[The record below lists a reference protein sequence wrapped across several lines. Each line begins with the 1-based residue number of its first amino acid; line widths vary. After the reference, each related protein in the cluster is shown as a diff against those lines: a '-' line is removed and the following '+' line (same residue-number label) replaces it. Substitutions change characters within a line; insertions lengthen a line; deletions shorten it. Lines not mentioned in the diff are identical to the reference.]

1 MIVLLLGLLKVWME
15 SLFIIIS
22 NLVNVVFVNI
32 VSFFC
37 VFEFIYLRKN
47 LTSQW
52 YKQNHL
58 YLGYSSNRAIS
69 DTKTGEKFDRHT
81 KTNEISTF
89 SYQETEM
96 VSFK

>member
-1 MIVLLLGLLKVWME
+1 MNGKSLFIVLL
-15 SLFIIIS
+15 

-32 VSFFC
+32 VKFFC
-37 VFEFIYLRKN
+37 VFKFL
-47 LTSQW
+47 LTSL
-52 YKQNHL
+52 YDEKILDFNDIKKIHL
-58 YLGYSSNRAIS
+58 SLGYSSNRAIS
-69 DTKTGEKFDRHT
+69 DTTTGEKFDRHT

>member
-1 MIVLLLGLLKVWME
+1 MNGK
-15 SLFIIIS
+15 SLFIVIL

-32 VSFFC
+32 VTFFC
-37 VFEFIYLRKN
+37 VFKFL
-47 LTSQW
+47 LTSL
-52 YKQNHL
+52 YDEKILDLNDINKIHL
-58 YLGYSSNRAIS
+58 SLGYSSNRAIS
-69 DTKTGEKFDRHT
+69 DTTTGEKFDRHT

>member
-1 MIVLLLGLLKVWME
+1 MNGE
-15 SLFIIIS
+15 SLFIVIL

-32 VSFFC
+32 VTFFLK
-37 VFEFIYLRKN
+37 FL
-47 LTSQW
+47 LTSL
-52 YKQNHL
+52 YGEKILDLNVINKIHL
-58 YLGYSSNRAIS
+58 SLGYSSNRAIS
-69 DTKTGEKFDRHT
+69 DTTTGEKFDRHT

>member
-1 MIVLLLGLLKVWME
+1 MNGK
-15 SLFIIIS
+15 SLFIVIL

-32 VSFFC
+32 VTLFCFFK
-37 VFEFIYLRKN
+37 FL
-47 LTSQW
+47 LTSL
-52 YKQNHL
+52 YDEKILDLNDVHKIHL
-58 YLGYSSNRAIS
+58 SLGYSSNRAIS
-69 DTKTGEKFDRHT
+69 DTTTGEKFDRHT